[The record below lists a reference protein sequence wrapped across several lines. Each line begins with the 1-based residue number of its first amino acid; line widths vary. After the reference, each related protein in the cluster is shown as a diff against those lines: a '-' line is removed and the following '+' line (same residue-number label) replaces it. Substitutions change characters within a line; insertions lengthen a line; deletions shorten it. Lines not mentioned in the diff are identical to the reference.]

1 MLPASLGESQL
12 DPTLLALHCI
22 ENRGKLG
29 TGEWL
34 ALIVDSWHE
43 LVEGSQSGTFEK
55 KLLCTAVPDFVFNAA
70 KAGLP
75 DFFWVQHTTK
85 IGKNLPNDDKLHDGH
100 KLLQVA
106 FEILK
111 MNTKYAN
118 IF

>member
-34 ALIVDSWHE
+34 ALIADSWHE

-55 KLLCTAVPDFVFNAA
+55 KLLQLSLILFSTPPKQGCQFFSGYNI
-70 KAGLP
+70 LP
-75 DFFWVQHTTK
+75 KSGKIYQMMTNYTTVINYCK
-85 IGKNLPNDDKLHDGH
+85 WP
-100 KLLQVA
+100 
-106 FEILK
+106 LK
-111 MNTKYAN
+111 Y
-118 IF
+118 